1 MACRESF
8 CPLLGARPLLHGGG
22 EGVEA
27 SGVGGRREAVAAVIA
42 DIRAAAGIYDREDLG
57 ILT

>member
-1 MACRESF
+1 
-8 CPLLGARPLLHGGG
+8 LLGARPLLHGGG